1 MGFTVNNSFGKF
13 QSETHLPL
21 PTFSAE
27 SLMSLSS
34 KQFGA
39 ATVGSDN
46 LSNFEADTSKDVG
59 ANAGK
64 GVVSVKWYA
73 NSGKYFW
80 DRSSIG
86 MSGYAST
93 GSTSADSVTNW
104 LRNTLNATKGM
115 GVKFLSL
122 APHDTAQPIDCEM
135 FAWGSWSNW
144 SEWSDCVD
152 GSQLRTRTKTRAA
165 KTPAANGGA
174 ACPTDLEQ
182 TETET
187 QTCGGTSGRSDNGDG
202 DDNGDD
208 NGDVDPPANGDP
220 VSGCTSVTAT
230 NYNSTATIDD
240 GSCIEPSGD
249 DDDDEDE
256 DGPNYLL
263 YGGGLALLVVGGIMA
278 SKMKKK

>member
-13 QSETHLPL
+13 QAETHLPL

-39 ATVGSDN
+39 ATIDAANITNYDDAVFSRFNVGEGGTGAGAHTVNKNGGIVTAYNKGFHFTLDPAAAVESQVIN
-46 LSNFEADTSKDVG
+46 LSQTGSKTYSFTLKPGDQLYRNGVNKKVIFEPADG
-59 ANAGK
+59 
-64 GVVSVKWYA
+64 
-73 NSGKYFW
+73 SGKVTTEVPW
-80 DRSSIG
+80 IRSKQHTITLD
-86 MSGYAST
+86 APT
-93 GSTSADSVTNW
+93 AVAD
-104 LRNTLNATKGM
+104 
-115 GVKFLSL
+115 
-122 APHDTAQPIDCEM
+122 DPI
-135 FAWGSWSNW
+135 
-144 SEWSDCVD
+144 
-152 GSQLRTRTKTRAA
+152 
-165 KTPAANGGA
+165 
-174 ACPTDLEQ
+174 
-182 TETET
+182 
-187 QTCGGTSGRSDNGDG
+187 
-202 DDNGDD
+202 
-208 NGDVDPPANGDP
+208 
-220 VSGCTSVTAT
+220 SGCTSVTAT